1 MVDLE
6 NLRQVCRG
14 RWYNILTSLGLSE
27 TYLTGKHCPCPIC
40 KGGEDRWRW
49 DDKGGTGSFFCNQCT
64 PQAGDGFSLVMK
76 YLNIGFPEAIK
87 KIQSIVGGCEKMPD
101 KKPAPDPRPR
111 LNKVWSAS
119 TLLTGGDPVSKYLH
133 SRGIV
138 LLPDNV
144 RYCAKCYNKELGS
157 EIPALIARIQNKEG
171 KPVSLHRIYLQDVSP
186 KKKLMTGTES
196 LNGCAIRLF
205 MPGGLFKGDVLG
217 IGEGLETCIAAAQIF
232 FIATWSCLNSTIL
245 ESFEPPENIRKIVIW
260 ADNDASFTGQ
270 KSAYVLANKLYKKD
284 LIVSVET
291 PLKAGTDW
299 NDVLLEKD

>member
-1 MVDLE
+1 
-6 NLRQVCRG
+6 
-14 RWYNILTSLGLSE
+14 
-27 TYLTGKHCPCPIC
+27 
-40 KGGEDRWRW
+40 
-49 DDKGGTGSFFCNQCT
+49 
-64 PQAGDGFSLVMK
+64 MK